1 MTAPAISPWLHI
13 VGIGAEGL
21 AGLAPAA
28 RAVVENAE
36 VLIGGKRHL
45 AMVPDGG
52 AERLAWASPL
62 EDTFKLI
69 AARRGRRVAVLA
81 TGDPMFYG
89 VGATLARH
97 FDDAD
102 MAILPHPGAFSLA
115 CARLNWAFAD
125 VETLSLHGRA
135 PETLRLFMAPGARLL
150 ILAQNGDTPAQ
161 VAARLTEAGYG
172 PSAIT
177 VLENMASNEER
188 RTDGTAQAWDGPRAA
203 DLNTIAVECRAAP
216 GANLTS
222 LVPGLPDDA
231 FEHSG
236 QITKREVRA
245 VTLAALA
252 PLAGE
257 RLWDIGAGA
266 GTVAIEWLRAVR
278 HTQAHAIEQNPERAA
293 MMARNAMALGVPH
306 LDIITATAPGCLAG
320 LKDLGRPN
328 AVFIGGGL
336 GEAGLVEAAWEAL
349 QPGGRLVAN
358 AVTLEGE
365 AAQARAQAAHG
376 GELRRIAISRAE
388 PLGAKQGWR
397 PLRPVSQWAAVK
409 GPE

>member
-1 MTAPAISPWLHI
+1 MTPWLHV

-45 AMVPDGG
+45 AMVPEGP
-52 AERLAWASPL
+52 AERLVWGTPL
-62 EDTFKLI
+62 EDTVKEI

-97 FDDAD
+97 FDGTD
-102 MAILPHPGAFSLA
+102 MAVLPHPGAFSLA
-115 CARLNWAFAD
+115 CARLNWPFAD

-135 PETLRLFMAPGARLL
+135 AETMKLFMAPGARLL
-150 ILAQNGDTPAQ
+150 ILAENCDTPAR
-161 VAARLTEAGYG
+161 VAALLTEAGYG
-172 PSAIT
+172 PSTIT
-177 VLENMASNEER
+177 VLENMDSSEER
-188 RTDGTAQAWDGPRAA
+188 RTDGIAENWDAPRGH
-203 DLNTIAVECRAAP
+203 DLNTIAVECRTAP
-216 GANLTS
+216 GAKLTS
-222 LVPGLPDDA
+222 RVPGLPDDA
-231 FEHSG
+231 FEHDG

-257 RLWDIGAGA
+257 TLWDIGAGA
-266 GTVAIEWLRAVR
+266 GSVAIEWLRAAPR
-278 HTQAHAIEQNPERAA
+278 TQAHAIERDADRCT

-306 LDIITATAPGCLAG
+306 LDIITATAPDG
-320 LKDLGRPN
+320 LSGLDRPN

-336 GEAGLVEAAWEAL
+336 SQPGLIETAWDAL
-349 QPGGRLVAN
+349 PAGGRLVAN
-358 AVTLEGE
+358 AVTVEGE
-365 AAQARAQAAHG
+365 AAQTRGVAAHG

-388 PLGAKQGWR
+388 PLGARQGWR

-409 GPE
+409 T

>member
-1 MTAPAISPWLHI
+1 MTPWLHV

-45 AMVPDGG
+45 AMVPEGP
-52 AERLAWASPL
+52 AERLAWGSPL
-62 EDTFKLI
+62 EDTVKEI

-89 VGATLARH
+89 IGATLARH
-97 FDDAD
+97 FDGAE
-102 MAILPHPGAFSLA
+102 MAVLPHPGAFSLA
-115 CARLNWAFAD
+115 CARLNWPFAD

-135 PETLRLFMAPGARLL
+135 PETLRLFMAPDARLL
-150 ILAQNGDTPAQ
+150 ILAQNGNTPAR
-161 VAARLTEAGYG
+161 VAALLTEAGYG

-177 VLENMASNEER
+177 VLENMASNEEQR
-188 RTDGTAQAWDGPRAA
+188 IEGTARTWNAPRGA
-203 DLNTIAVECRAAP
+203 DLNTIAVECRAEP
-216 GANLTS
+216 GAKLKS
-222 LVPGLPDDA
+222 RVPGLPDDA
-231 FEHSG
+231 FEHDG

-245 VTLAALA
+245 ITLAALA

-257 RLWDIGAGA
+257 TLWDIGAGA
-266 GTVAIEWLRAVR
+266 GSVAIEWLRAASR
-278 HTQAHAIEQNPERAA
+278 TRAHAIERDPGRCT

-306 LDIITATAPGCLAG
+306 MDIITATAPDGLAG
-320 LKDLGRPN
+320 LGRPN

-336 GEAGLVEAAWEAL
+336 GEGGLIEAAWEAL
-349 QPGGRLVAN
+349 EPGGRLVAN
-358 AVTLEGE
+358 AVTVEGE
-365 AAQARAQAAHG
+365 AVLAQALSGHG

-388 PLGAKQGWR
+388 PLGNKQGWR
-397 PLRPVSQWAAVK
+397 SLRPVSQWVAVK
-409 GPE
+409 P

>member
-1 MTAPAISPWLHI
+1 MSPWLHV

-62 EDTFKLI
+62 EDTFKEI

-89 VGATLARH
+89 IGATLARH
-97 FDDAD
+97 FDGAD
-102 MAILPHPGAFSLA
+102 MAVLPHPGAFSLA
-115 CARLNWAFAD
+115 CARLNWPFAD

-135 PETLRLFMAPGARLL
+135 PETLKLFMAPGARLL

-161 VAARLTEAGYG
+161 VAALLTEAGYG
-172 PSAIT
+172 PSTIT
-177 VLENMASNEER
+177 VLENMASASEAR
-188 RTDGTAQAWDGPRAA
+188 RDGLAETWNAPRVS

-216 GANLTS
+216 GAKLTS
-222 LVPGLPDDA
+222 RVPGLPDDA
-231 FEHSG
+231 FEHAG

-257 RLWDIGAGA
+257 TLWDIGAGA
-266 GTVAIEWLRAVR
+266 GTVAIEWLRAAAR
-278 HTQAHAIEQNPERAA
+278 TRAHAIEQNPERSA

-306 LDIITATAPGCLAG
+306 LDIITAAAPDG
-320 LKDLGRPN
+320 LKGLGHPN

-336 GEAGLVEAAWEAL
+336 GEPGVVDQAWDAL
-349 QPGGRLVAN
+349 APGGRLVAN
-358 AVTLEGE
+358 AVTIEGE
-365 AAQARAQAAHG
+365 AAQTQGMAAHG

-388 PLGAKQGWR
+388 PLGSRQGWR
-397 PLRPVSQWAAVK
+397 PLRPVSQWVAVK
-409 GPE
+409 S